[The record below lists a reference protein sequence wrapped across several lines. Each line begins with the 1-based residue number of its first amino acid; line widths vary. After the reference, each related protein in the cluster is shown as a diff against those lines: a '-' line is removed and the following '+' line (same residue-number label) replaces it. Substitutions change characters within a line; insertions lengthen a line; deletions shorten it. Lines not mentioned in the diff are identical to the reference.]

1 MKVLMPVLVEVE
13 IHGSAQA
20 VLFDVEVQIA
30 KEVMQWAA
38 NGRQMGGRLAAD
50 GQQMGGGWAADG
62 R

>member
-1 MKVLMPVLVEVE
+1 MTSNEARRRIE

-50 GQQMGGGWAADG
+50 GRQMGS